1 MRLIK
6 FGHACVRLES
16 DRGVLVIDPGILS
29 DTVAL
34 DGADAV
40 LVTHEHADH
49 LNVEPIVAAV
59 SGRTGVRVFTDAAVA
74 PKLDAVAGSVT
85 SVAPGERFEAAGY
98 EVQAFGGTHARIHAD
113 IPPIANLAFLVDGLV
128 YHPGDSLVVP
138 EGTTVDTLL
147 VPVSG
152 PWLKAAEAIDFVR
165 AVGPRQAVAI
175 HDGLYNDFG
184 LGLVDSLFSQ
194 LSRTEFHRLA
204 AGGELTVGGP
214 AVG

>member
-16 DRGVLVIDPGILS
+16 DHGVLVIDPGILS
-29 DTVAL
+29 EAAAL
-34 DGADAV
+34 DGADAI

-49 LNVEPIVAAV
+49 MNVDEIVAAV
-59 SGRTGVRVFTDAAVA
+59 GRGPGVRVFTDAAVA
-74 PKLDAVAGSVT
+74 PQLDRVASAVIP
-85 SVAPGERFEAAGY
+85 VAPGERFEAAGY
-98 EVQAFGGTHARIHAD
+98 QVQVFGGTHARIHAD
-113 IPPIANLAFLVDGLV
+113 IPPVANLAYLVDGLL

-138 EGTTVDTLL
+138 QDATVDTLL

-152 PWLKAAEAIDFVR
+152 PWLKTAEAIDFVR

-184 LGLVDSLFSQ
+184 LGLVDSLFTR
-194 LSRTEFHRLA
+194 LSRSEFHRLA
-204 AGGELTVGGP
+204 AGGEVTVGEP
-214 AVG
+214 RVG